1 MSTAQSVASSVARS
15 VATSVAGSGGGV
27 VPDPYGPELLTNPE
41 LAGYVAGSPGTP
53 PTGWTALL
61 SGGSLA
67 APVLTFGVA
76 ANRRAI
82 FQSKAVT
89 PGVFKADVTAT
100 LNSGSAAVY
109 DVLYYAAPTGST
121 AKYFLD
127 GVEVAASTAWTG
139 TKTLKIE
146 ITAINSGNIE
156 FRLGAGVVG
165 ARTQNVT
172 LSNPSLKKAV

>member
-1 MSTAQSVASSVARS
+1 MSSATSVASSVSSSVARS
-15 VATSVAGSGGGV
+15 VAGGGGGT
-27 VPDPYGPELLTNPE
+27 VPDPWGPELLTNPE
-41 LAGYVAGSPGTP
+41 LAGYVAGSPGTV

-67 APVLTFGVA
+67 APTLTFGVA
-76 ANRRAI
+76 ANRQAI

-89 PGVFKADVTAT
+89 PGIFKSELSAT
-100 LNSGSAAVY
+100 LNSGTAAVY

-121 AKYFLD
+121 VKYFID
-127 GVEVAASTAWTG
+127 GAEVAASTAWTG

-156 FRLGAGVVG
+156 FRMGAGVVG